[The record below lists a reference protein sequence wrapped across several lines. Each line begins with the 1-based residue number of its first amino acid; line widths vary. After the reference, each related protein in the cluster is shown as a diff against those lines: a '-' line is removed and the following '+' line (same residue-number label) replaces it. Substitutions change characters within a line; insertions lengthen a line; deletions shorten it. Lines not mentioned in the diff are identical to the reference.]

1 MVKWR
6 DMIAHVTMLIVSAL
20 AAQLMAATGAP
31 PSPSASPTAA
41 PSATA
46 AASATPGASAT
57 ATPVPDGIHATFVG
71 LAARMGATYLTFASA
86 AGEATV
92 PLTQPIIIRERAIGG
107 DWTIVPPTA
116 LHEGAPI
123 VVFVNAGRAFQ
134 IDALYAQVTTR
145 FVLVKNGFGV
155 TPSGQIYRLTG
166 RARTVGDS
174 LPQGAYV
181 QLRVDPATEVAFDL
195 LASSTP
201 FAETGGPPKV
211 VVTVEVYAPV
221 NTPPN
226 DVVYMSTDALSWT
239 PNAIR
244 MAPLPGGRWTV
255 TLSLTGGSLL
265 KYKYTRGTW
274 QTDERDLAGNEVPN
288 RTLTVNAKG
297 PAQAVNDVV
306 ARWADRQS

>member
-31 PSPSASPTAA
+31 PAPSASPT
-41 PSATA
+41 T
-46 AASATPGASAT
+46 TP
-57 ATPVPDGIHATFVG
+57 TPVPEGIHATFAA
-71 LAARMGATYLTFASA
+71 LAERSGVTYLTFARGG
-86 AGEATV
+86 GETTV

-107 DWTIVPPTA
+107 DWRIVPPTA

-123 VVFVNAGRAFQ
+123 VVFLNAGQAFQ
-134 IDALYAQVTTR
+134 IDELYAQVTTR

-155 TPSGQIYRLTG
+155 TPSGKIYRLTG
-166 RARTVGDS
+166 RARIVGES

-181 QLRVDPATEVAFDL
+181 QLRVDPATEVAYDL

-211 VVTVEVYAPV
+211 TVTVEVLAPV
-221 NTPPN
+221 NTPPT

-239 PNAIR
+239 ANAIR

-265 KYKYTRGTW
+265 KYKYTRGSW
-274 QTDERDLAGNEVPN
+274 QTDERDLAGNEIQN

-297 PAQAVNDVV
+297 PTQAVNDVV